1 MIAAG
6 ARGVGYIRRSGRRAR
21 KPGRWRRRERSF
33 RFIVD

>member
-6 ARGVGYIRRSGRRAR
+6 ERGGGDIRRSGRRAR
-21 KPGRWRRRERSF
+21 KPGRWRKRERSF